1 MISMRPVS
9 SSAALP
15 LDKGAQHTDYDG
27 ESRRMKVT
35 GTEGLMV
42 FPGGSAVKFVEW
54 ITTQV
59 MRLMMTEGPVMV
71 IDNVVALPEGMNP
84 LFT

>member
-1 MISMRPVS
+1 MISMWPVS

-42 FPGGSAVKFVEW
+42 FPGGSAVKFVER
-54 ITTQV
+54 IAQV